1 MEINLKEGRINPYAT
16 TMGLLL
22 NNEKL
27 KNSLTQ
33 YTVISGD
40 LSFGYRLEGLKIY
53 IITGYREEE
62 KEIPLFN
69 HPYLFYNSKFQPSLA
84 IDLRSYCKPDLS
96 KERLNYMEINL
107 DEVLKDPRGV
117 EFVMNRAL
125 LVGMVATNQLGYIR
139 GSYKPL
145 MISFGC
151 FVGNICNTMVN
162 LDVVNRITVEVLS
175 CFYFYGL
182 LVNKEQYKLEE
193 FKNIVASQLDKA
205 KLNIVVTRPMVEK
218 ILASVDYI
226 NTFPELI
233 NAIKSNLPD
242 AQASL
247 IDLRVFNSLLGNLWI
262 GPGGNELIPIALDN
276 LATWMIIF
284 YYSLEETTYKR
295 TRIMEIIKKFS
306 LKSISS
312 KSKLEFDEFFKECK
326 I

>member
-22 NNEKL
+22 NNEKI
-27 KNSLTQ
+27 KNSLMK
-33 YTVISGD
+33 YTAISGD
-40 LSFGYRLEGLKIY
+40 LSFGYRLDGLKIY
-53 IITGYREEE
+53 LITGYRGEE

-69 HPYLFYNSKFQPSLA
+69 HPYLFYNNKFQPSIA
-84 IDLRSYCKPDLS
+84 VDLRSYCKPDLS
-96 KERLNYMEINL
+96 KERLSYMEINL
-107 DEVLKDPRGV
+107 DEVLKDTRGV

-125 LVGMVATNQLGYIR
+125 LVGMTATNQLGYIR

-151 FVGNICNTMVN
+151 FVGNIANTMVN

-182 LVNKEQYKLEE
+182 LVDKDKYGLEE
-193 FKNIVASQLDKA
+193 LKNVVASQLDKA

-218 ILASVDYI
+218 ILSNVNFIY
-226 NTFPELI
+226 TFPELI
-233 NAIKSNLPD
+233 SAIKDNLPE